1 MSTVQAVKES
11 FQSLPRRTEVVKEGY
26 DDSEAAAMFID
37 WVQEMNDYMNIPR
50 HIPEIQESDIGV
62 MAKHADAE
70 ANLCILFRSLWAKKN
85 LQLCMRLSED
95 NEIGY
100 RRISKKTERFF

>member
-1 MSTVQAVKES
+1 MKES

-70 ANLCILFRSLWAKKN
+70 ANPLYPVPKLMGKKE
-85 LQLCMRLSED
+85 LAAMY
-95 NEIGY
+95 EIIGG
-100 RRISKKTERFF
+100 